1 MTSPTSKLPNRRVLF
16 VSYLFPPVGGVGVH
30 RVTKFVKYL
39 PQFGWDCS
47 VLTVA
52 NPSTPLHDGSLRRD
66 VPVSTVVC
74 RANTL
79 EPSYAIK
86 SSVGAGDSQRS
97 GLLGGVKRFGKKI
110 ARRAVNTI
118 LQPDPQ
124 ILWRPAAL
132 REGRRLLRE
141 TPHDAIIATG
151 PPFSSLLLG
160 ASLAKSSGLPLI
172 LDYRDE
178 WGISNAYWENK
189 QHSWISNMIQK
200 RMQYSAVRA
209 ADVLLATTPSSA
221 KELELTA
228 DAAGS
233 RARTRFIYNGFD
245 PDDFDASSYHAERID
260 YGNGVDK
267 CRLAFVGTLWN
278 LNPIGPVV
286 DGALAFAKHQ
296 PELAANLELVIAARR
311 TREQEAE
318 LDRLNGSP
326 IQVVRQPF
334 MAHDEAVRLM
344 HDADALLLINAD
356 KPSTHRIINAK
367 TFEYMAARRPIFVVA
382 PRGDLWDVT
391 VGLPGTIQVEPA
403 KPAAVAAGLM
413 KITERH
419 TAGVTYDERIWDIA
433 RFERKRLANELA
445 DLLDGVVYRSQAK
458 VSHVISPR
466 NAMEVKSHPLVDSA
480 YDVDAIRESGVE
492 L

>member
-1 MTSPTSKLPNRRVLF
+1 MTNSSTPRRRVLF

-52 NPSTPLHDGSLRRD
+52 NPSTPLIDGSLRRD

-74 RANTL
+74 RAKTL
-79 EPSYAIK
+79 EPGYGLKAA
-86 SSVGAGDSQRS
+86 VGAGDSERT
-97 GLLGGVKRFGKKI
+97 GLLALAKRAGKNL

-132 REGRRLLRE
+132 REGKKLLRE

-160 ASLAKSSGLPLI
+160 ATLARSSGVPLI

-189 QHSWISNMIQK
+189 QHNWVSNLIQK
-200 RMQYSAVRA
+200 RMQFSAVRA
-209 ADVLLATTPSSA
+209 AEVLLATTPSSA
-221 KELELTA
+221 KELERTSE
-228 DAAGS
+228 AAGS
-233 RARTRFIYNGFD
+233 RARARFIYNGFD
-245 PDDFDASSYHAERID
+245 PDDFGVDSRHAARIN

-267 CRLAFVGTLWN
+267 CRLAFVGTLWK

-286 DGALAFAKHQ
+286 DGILHLAERR
-296 PELAANLELVIAARR
+296 PDLAGRLEIVLAGRR
-311 TREQEAE
+311 TPEQDAE
-318 LDRLNGSP
+318 LNRLNASP
-326 IQVVRQPF
+326 VKVVRQPF

-356 KPSTHRIINAK
+356 KPETHRIVNAK

-391 VGLPGTIQVEPA
+391 ASLPGTIQVAPSNPVEIA
-403 KPAAVAAGLM
+403 EGFVKLLERQAAGV
-413 KITERH
+413 EFDAR
-419 TAGVTYDERIWDIA
+419 VWDIA
-433 RFERKRLANELA
+433 RFERKRLAQELA
-445 DLLDGVVYRSQAK
+445 ELLDDVVYRSRIFGESVTPARHA
-458 VSHVISPR
+458 V
-466 NAMEVKSHPLVDSA
+466 EVKSHPLVDSA
-480 YDVDAIRESGVE
+480 YDVDIIRQAGMNP
-492 L
+492 

>member
-1 MTSPTSKLPNRRVLF
+1 MTTASTLPRRRVLF

-39 PQFGWDCS
+39 PQFEWDCS

-52 NPSTPLHDGSLRRD
+52 NPSTPLIDGSLRRD

-74 RANTL
+74 RAKTL
-79 EPSYAIK
+79 EPGYGIK
-86 SSVGAGDSQRS
+86 AAVG
-97 GLLGGVKRFGKKI
+97 GGKRESKGIVGFAKQTMKSA
-110 ARRAVNTI
+110 ARRVINTV

-132 REGRRLLRE
+132 REGRKLLKE

-151 PPFSSLLLG
+151 PPFSSLMLG
-160 ASLAKSSGLPLI
+160 AALARSSKLPLI

-189 QHSWISNMIQK
+189 QHSWFSNMIQK
-200 RMQYSAVRA
+200 RMQFSAVRA

-221 KELELTA
+221 RELERTSE
-228 DAAGS
+228 AAGS
-233 RARTRFIYNGFD
+233 RARARFIYNGFD
-245 PDDFDASSYHAERID
+245 PDDFCKQSRHEARIN
-260 YGNGVDK
+260 YGNGVHR

-286 DGALAFAKHQ
+286 DGLLRLWELR
-296 PELAANLELVIAARR
+296 PDLAARLEIVLAGRR
-311 TREQEAE
+311 TAEQDAE
-318 LDRLNGSP
+318 LDRLAETAVK
-326 IQVVRQPF
+326 VVRQPF

-356 KPSTHRIINAK
+356 KPETHRIVNAK

-391 VGLPGTIQVEPA
+391 ANLPGTIQVAPSQSE
-403 KPAAVAAGLM
+403 AVAEGL
-413 KITERH
+413 TRLLERH
-419 TAGVTYDERIWDIA
+419 AAGIHFEARVWDIA
-433 RFERKRLANELA
+433 RFERKRLAQELA
-445 DLLDGVVYRSQAK
+445 ELLNDVLHRSHMRGE
-458 VSHVISPR
+458 SVIAPR
-466 NAMEVKSHPLVDSA
+466 DAIEVKSHPLVDSA
-480 YDVDAIRESGVE
+480 YDVDVIRNVGIMP
-492 L
+492 

>member
-1 MTSPTSKLPNRRVLF
+1 MTRSVSSTPRRVLF

-39 PQFGWDCS
+39 PQFGWECS

-52 NPSTPLHDGSLRRD
+52 NPSTPLVDGSLRRD
-66 VPVSTVVC
+66 VPVSTNVVQA
-74 RANTL
+74 RTL
-79 EPSYAIK
+79 EPGYGLKAA
-86 SSVGAGDSQRS
+86 VGAGEVGRS
-97 GLLGGVKRFGKKI
+97 GIVAAAKRRLKGI
-110 ARRAVNTI
+110 ARRAVNTV

-132 REGRRLLRE
+132 REGKRLLRE
-141 TPHDAIIATG
+141 MPHDAIIATG

-160 ASLAKSSGLPLI
+160 AALAKASKLPLI

-189 QHSWISNMIQK
+189 QHSWFSNMIQK

-221 KELELTA
+221 KELEHTA
-228 DAAGS
+228 EAAGS
-233 RARTRFIYNGFD
+233 RARSRFIYNGFD
-245 PDDFDASSYHAERID
+245 PDDFGNSSHHAERID
-260 YGNGVDK
+260 YGNGVEK

-286 DGALAFAKHQ
+286 DGVLRLIEQRPDLANQ
-296 PELAANLELVIAARR
+296 LEIVLAGRR
-311 TREQEAE
+311 TAEQDAE
-318 LDRLNGSP
+318 LDRLHDSP
-326 IQVVRQPF
+326 VKVVRQPF

-344 HDADALLLINAD
+344 HDADSLLLLNAD
-356 KPSTHRIINAK
+356 KPETHRIINAK

-391 VGLPGTIQVEPA
+391 AGLPGTIQVSPSD
-403 KPAAVAAGLM
+403 PAAVTDGLVKLVERHAAGLQFDA
-413 KITERH
+413 R
-419 TAGVTYDERIWDIA
+419 VWDIA
-433 RFERKRLANELA
+433 RFERKRLAQELSQ
-445 DLLDGVVYRSQAK
+445 LLEDVVYRHGIYGENVTPSGHAFERK
-458 VSHVISPR
+458 
-466 NAMEVKSHPLVDSA
+466 KHPLADSA
-480 YDVDAIRESGVE
+480 GDVDLIRQGGMTS
-492 L
+492 